1 MDERL
6 KLREKSSLFE
16 QRNVSLKEA
25 PAIFGLWDN
34 VYHQNAIKSLDDK
47 GRWDPTQAS
56 KQQQSKKKVA
66 AKDSSS
72 EDEDSNS
79 DSNSNEDDNEDDNE
93 DEEVKYDDEGNPIT

>member
-1 MDERL
+1 M
-6 KLREKSSLFE
+6 REKSSLFE

-56 KQQQSKKKVA
+56 KQQQSKKKA
-66 AKDSSS
+66 RDSTAKDSSS

>member
-56 KQQQSKKKVA
+56 KQQQSKKKVT